1 MVNQQITTEKGSD
14 NQQALIPRILVTLQ
28 ILLVSRLGGFIP
40 IPGIDYDAFYLNI
53 NNMAMTKSLSMF
65 SNGACSSI
73 SIFSLGI
80 IPSINASIIIQLLV
94 GFFPFL
100 EKLQKEEGEFGRQK
114 ITQYTR
120 YLTLG
125 LALIEVFL

>member
-80 IPSINASIIIQLLV
+80 IPSINAFILVLLV
-94 GFFPFL
+94 VLQNSYHKTSTSLDRIHTQLDKYYVSTKF
-100 EKLQKEEGEFGRQK
+100 EK
-114 ITQYTR
+114 
-120 YLTLG
+120 
-125 LALIEVFL
+125 